1 MNKMH
6 NLRIRQLDE
15 ALAGLAPLRHRP
27 IPPNGWI
34 KTIRD
39 ALGMSIRQLAARSS
53 MSKTSVSNAERT
65 ESRGTVQLDTLQRI
79 ADGLDCD
86 LVYAIVPRQSLQR
99 TLENQAAR
107 IASALVDRVSDSM
120 KLEEQ
125 GVSATEN
132 QRQLDQLVADTLR
145 ERGRDF
151 WDV

>member
-6 NLRIRQLDE
+6 DLRIRQLDE
-15 ALAGLAPLRHRP
+15 ALAGLTPLRHRP
-27 IPPNGWI
+27 VPANGWI
-34 KTIRD
+34 KTIRG
-39 ALGMSIRQLAARSS
+39 ALGMSIRQLAARSGI
-53 MSKTSVSNAERT
+53 SKTSVSNAERT

-125 GVSATEN
+125 GVPATEN